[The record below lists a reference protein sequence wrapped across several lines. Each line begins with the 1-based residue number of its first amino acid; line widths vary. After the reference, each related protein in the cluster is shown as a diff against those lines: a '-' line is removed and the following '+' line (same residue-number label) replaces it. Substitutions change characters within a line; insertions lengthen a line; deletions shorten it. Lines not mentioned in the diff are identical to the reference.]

1 MSGLFRNAE
10 DQNYSYSKKISL
22 FKENN
27 QKIAIKLANV
37 HFEAKKICKNSLDKF
52 SNKDFSGR
60 TLKFI
65 YNSIKNREN
74 YEEQIISAIEDCY
87 SIAYNDPKKL
97 TNQLLKE
104 FEKEPSLDLIQ
115 YLKKDEDNENEK
127 YKDILNLLNN
137 FLKNPS
143 VDFNIS
149 DFINSCGF
157 YTYQN
162 IPELIKKIDNV
173 LNKIKNYNK
182 YFTIFKILNNI
193 LNEFVERKKIDI
205 QEYRLDDKFLMKE
218 INLPSI
224 AKDKL
229 LKYSQGK
236 LFLLNTLIKN
246 GIFPKIKW
254 IDLFDYLKEKNK
266 NLFDLCPNDSDDV
279 TNAISIIFIYPQLF
293 PSLYDIAKKDND
305 INKIIQSLSDSDKED
320 SVVELKERSD
330 DDDKSNSNDS
340 NSDSEKKSNSS
351 SSSERKKK
359 F

>member
-1 MSGLFRNAE
+1 MSGLFQNAE
-10 DQNYSYSKKISL
+10 EENNSNLKKKVL

-65 YNSIKNREN
+65 YNSIINREK

-87 SIAYNDPKKL
+87 SIAYIIPKEL

-104 FEKEPSLDLIQ
+104 FEKEPSLNLIQ
-115 YLKKDEDNENEK
+115 YLKKDEENNNEK

-137 FLKNPS
+137 FLNNPS
-143 VDFNIS
+143 EDFNIS

-162 IPELIKKIDNV
+162 IPDLIKEIDNV
-173 LNKIKNYNK
+173 LNKIDKNNK
-182 YFTIFKILNNI
+182 YFAIFKILNNI
-193 LNEFVERKKIDI
+193 LNEFIERKKVDI
-205 QEYRLDDKFLMKE
+205 QGNRLDDRFLMKE

-224 AKDKL
+224 GKDKL

-236 LFLLNTLIKN
+236 FLLNQFIKN
-246 GIFPKIKW
+246 DIFPKIKW
-254 IDLFDYLKEKNK
+254 IDLADYIKEKNK
-266 NLFDLCPNDSDDV
+266 IYLIYVL
-279 TNAISIIFIYPQLF
+279 IIPMM
-293 PSLYDIAKKDND
+293 
-305 INKIIQSLSDSDKED
+305 
-320 SVVELKERSD
+320 
-330 DDDKSNSNDS
+330 
-340 NSDSEKKSNSS
+340 
-351 SSSERKKK
+351 
-359 F
+359 